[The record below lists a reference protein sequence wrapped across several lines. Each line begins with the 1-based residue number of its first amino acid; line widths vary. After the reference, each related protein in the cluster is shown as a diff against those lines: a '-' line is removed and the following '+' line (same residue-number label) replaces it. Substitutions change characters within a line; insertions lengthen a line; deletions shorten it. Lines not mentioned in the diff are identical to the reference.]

1 MSAPAKNETSEV
13 TFEQAMGR
21 LEEIVADM
29 EGEGMSL
36 EDMVKN
42 YEEGVKLLRV
52 CRQRIDSAKRRVELI
67 TADLEGGKASL
78 SPFDE
83 ESASQASKPEAATDE
98 DDDSKPRSRSRRKP
112 DSPPDDIRLL

>member
-1 MSAPAKNETSEV
+1 MSAPAKNNEPEF

-52 CRQRIDSAKRRVELI
+52 CRQRIDTAKRRVELI

-78 SPFDE
+78 SPFED
-83 ESASQASKPEAATDE
+83 ESASAKSDAGT
-98 DDDSKPRSRSRRKP
+98 DDDDDTKPRSRSRRKP

>member
-1 MSAPAKNETSEV
+1 MSAPAKTNESEIS
-13 TFEQAMGR
+13 FEKAMGR

-42 YEEGVKLLRV
+42 YEEGVKLLRI
-52 CRQRIDSAKRRVELI
+52 CRQRIDTAKQRVELI

-78 SPFDE
+78 SPFDQN
-83 ESASQASKPEAATDE
+83 SASQAAKPEADTDE
-98 DDDSKPRSRSRRKP
+98 DDDAKPSSRARRKP
-112 DSPPDDIRLL
+112 DPPSDDIRLF